1 MSYVYI
7 TATKNQCL
15 TTVKIESS
23 VEENPVLPVTQWSEV
38 NMGPVLPVTQWSEV
52 NKGPLVTVL
61 PVTQWSDV
69 NKGPLVTVFLVV
81 DGVRSRFHDVGGQD
95 LLPAGSPA
103 AVEHADQCV
112 QG

>member
-15 TTVKIESS
+15 TTVIIESS

-38 NMGPVLPVTQWSEV
+38 N
-52 NKGPLVTVL
+52 KGPLVTL
-61 PVTQWSDV
+61 
-69 NKGPLVTVFLVV
+69 FLVV
-81 DGVRSRFHDVGGQD
+81 DGVRGGFHDVGGQD

-112 QG
+112 QGRGGHGQRR

>member
-1 MSYVYI
+1 MFISWLQRSIV
-7 TATKNQCL
+7 
-15 TTVKIESS
+15 IESS
-23 VEENPVLPVTQWSEV
+23 VKENPVLPVAQWSD
-38 NMGPVLPVTQWSEV
+38 V
-52 NKGPLVTVL
+52 NKGPLVMVL
-61 PVTQWSDV
+61 PVAQWSDV

-112 QG
+112 QGRGGHGQRR